1 MKVAPAVAAVPFLLL
16 LLLLLTWLS
25 VRAVDPEAEL
35 FDRALVALDNFAT
48 LENALDRDALAARAG
63 MLGNYD
69 PLVREVT
76 GLYNSLA
83 QLRQTAAVDD
93 ETTAAI
99 DRLAALVGR
108 LETLVEQF
116 KSDNALLQN
125 SLAYFRLFS
134 GHLSEPDR
142 SGSLVPAVSALVTA
156 MLELTLDTSPTA
168 AHEVE
173 ERLDSLARQPPVSNP
188 ADSIQALLA
197 HGRMLHD
204 LLPATDGI
212 LKALFAVPSKQ
223 EQEAIHA
230 MVLMRQGA
238 SRESARGFR
247 RVLYATSLLLLG
259 LLVHAGLRLRAR
271 AQALRRRAAFEHV
284 IAGISMRFT
293 DAEPRDIGGNIEL
306 ALADMAE
313 CVGADRAYFV
323 VCDHPA
329 RTHTWCRQGIT
340 FVPSWTD
347 RVLSLAA
354 RFGPTADGVI
364 HIPRASRLRSRED
377 RDACAAAG
385 LRGWTCASGT
395 MGGGVGVI
403 LGFDAL
409 RRACR
414 ILRSGE
420 LGLLPTALDIIANA
434 VRRQV
439 MEQKRERLEAQ
450 LQHARRMETVG
461 ALASGVAHNF
471 NNIIGAIVGYAEM
484 AEAQIAADS
493 RAARHLGEIHLAG
506 ERARDLVDQILA
518 FGRRRDARR
527 MPVSV
532 KALVTEATSLLNAS
546 LPSRIELIAGE
557 VPDTAIVSGEFG
569 QLQQV
574 ILNLCN
580 NAAQAMDES
589 GRIKIETELH
599 EIVRARP
606 LTHRSVAPGHYVRIA
621 VSDTGKGIDAVIIER
636 IFEPFFTTRPT
647 GNGLGLA
654 TVREIVSEHG
664 GAVKV
669 SSTPGIGSRFEI
681 WLPRVVPT
689 MPISSKDAPALPLGR
704 GETVLLVDDDS
715 ERLLRDEEILAAL
728 GYEPVGFTR
737 AGDALAACLRIP
749 KRFDAVMLGRLA
761 PTASGLEFAAA
772 MHAIAPELP
781 IVLATGSAD
790 EIAADA
796 LMVAGIFEVVRRPV
810 STVEVAAALTRCMA
824 ASLRLG
830 RRAAI
835 APKYA
840 DAEIAR

>member
-1 MKVAPAVAAVPFLLL
+1 MKVAPAIAAVAL

-25 VRAVDPEAEL
+25 VRAVDPEAER
-35 FDRALVALDNFAT
+35 FDHALVALDHFAT

-63 MLGNYD
+63 MLRNYD

-99 DRLAALVGR
+99 DRLAALVAR
-108 LETLVEQF
+108 REALVEQF

-142 SGSLVPAVSALVTA
+142 SGSFAPAVSALVSA

-173 ERLDSLARQPPVSNP
+173 ERLDSLAREPPVSNP

-212 LKALFAVPSKQ
+212 LKALFAVPSKR

-238 SRESARGFR
+238 SRESARRFR
-247 RVLYATSLLLLG
+247 GVLYATSLLLLG

-293 DAEPRDIGGNIEL
+293 DAESRDVGGNIEV

-313 CVGADRAYFV
+313 CVGADRAYFA
-323 VCDHPA
+323 VCDHSA

-340 FVPSWTD
+340 FAPSWTD

-385 LRGWTCASGT
+385 LRGWTCVSGT

-403 LGFDAL
+403 LGFDAV

-414 ILRSGE
+414 ISRSGE

-434 VRRQV
+434 IRRQV
-439 MEQKRERLEAQ
+439 MEQERERLEAQ
-450 LQHARRMETVG
+450 LEHARRMETVG

-532 KALVTEATSLLNAS
+532 KALVAEATSLLNAS

-589 GRIKIETELH
+589 GRIEIETELH
-599 EIVRARP
+599 EVVRALP

-621 VSDTGKGIDAVIIER
+621 VSDAGKGIDGAIIER

-654 TVREIVSEHG
+654 TVREIVSEHR
-664 GAVKV
+664 GAMKV

-689 MPISSKDAPALPLGR
+689 TPISSKDAPALPLGR

-737 AGDALAACLRIP
+737 AGDALAACRRIP
-749 KRFDAVMLGRLA
+749 KRFDAVMLGHLA

-810 STVEVAAALTRCMA
+810 STVEIAAALIRCMA

-835 APKYA
+835 APQYA
-840 DAEIAR
+840 DGEITR